1 MLSSENLQEEQWRQ
15 VKELIWKEASNI
27 RAVVMVCFCAAAFC
41 LKKVSGFRK
50 KKSRRI
56 DADVGTRSSCIGILG
71 KVRKKDKGCFKCTL
85 C

>member
-1 MLSSENLQEEQWRQ
+1 VLSSENLQEEQWRQ

-50 KKSRRI
+50 KKL
-56 DADVGTRSSCIGILG
+56 DVLMPMLAH
-71 KVRKKDKGCFKCTL
+71 VL
-85 C
+85 LA